1 MSKINK
7 TKFFIILAVWV
18 ASGAVCAE
26 AESTS
31 QPSLS
36 TPTRQKLVMG
46 WLESIFIKPWNRR
59 LTAKLDTGA
68 KTSSLH
74 ASQIEHFTKDG
85 DDWVR
90 FNLGDLEDTKS
101 PPILVERPLVRTVN
115 IKCKGEDCQ
124 PSKRDVV
131 ALTVCK
137 NGKDY
142 LAEFNLVDRSNFN
155 YPVLLGR
162 SFLKQVALVDAE
174 MTFLFKAEQ
183 DPCVAKDG
191 NAKP

>member
-1 MSKINK
+1 MSKLKK

-26 AESTS
+26 AETTS

-36 TPTRQKLVMG
+36 APTRQKLVMG

-137 NGKDY
+137 NGKTTWR
-142 LAEFNLVDRSNFN
+142 NLIWWIAAISIIRSCWGAVF
-155 YPVLLGR
+155 
-162 SFLKQVALVDAE
+162 
-174 MTFLFKAEQ
+174 
-183 DPCVAKDG
+183 
-191 NAKP
+191 

>member
-1 MSKINK
+1 MGKVFLVLIVM
-7 TKFFIILAVWV
+7 LWGGQA
-18 ASGAVCAE
+18 ASVE
-26 AESTS
+26 
-31 QPSLS
+31 
-36 TPTRQKLVMG
+36 TPTQGVKPQAAPKQKVIMG

-74 ASQIEHFTKDG
+74 ADNIEHFSKSG
-85 DDWVR
+85 EDWVR
-90 FNLGDLEDTKS
+90 FNLGDIEDTKL
-101 PPILVERPLVRTVN
+101 PPIRVEKPLLRTVS

-142 LAEFNLVDRSNFN
+142 EAEFNLVDRSNFN

-162 SFLKQVALVDAE
+162 SFLKGVVLVDAE
-174 MTFLFKAEQ
+174 ETFLFKADQ
-183 DPCVAKDG
+183 DPCVSREG
-191 NAKP
+191 VSGRE